1 MLESKL
7 HMIHP
12 HGDKLVNLWKRISEP
27 SYKKE
32 LSSIKLSKE
41 LELDLFNIADGS
53 FSPIKGFMCQN
64 DFLKVLEDWTLED
77 GTTWP
82 VPIVLDI
89 DSSKAE
95 KINPGDEVP
104 LKNSQDEIV
113 GSIIVDEIYK
123 YDTEST
129 CEKLFGTTDSEHPGV
144 HLFED
149 KDDFFVGGEITAFY
163 GKETHADPRNLS
175 PKETR
180 VLFKENNWETVVGFQ
195 TRNVPHRAHEYL
207 QKSGLE
213 NVDGLLIQPKIGKK
227 KEGDYTDEAI
237 KKAYDTLIKNYHFSD
252 KVEFSFFTSR
262 MLYAGP
268 REAVYDAIVRKNHGC
283 THFIVGRDHAGV
295 GDYYDDFA
303 GHNIFDEIQDIGIK
317 PLFYHYAFF
326 CEKCDGIVSEKV
338 CPHDRDRRIEPSGTK
353 IRNMIK
359 NKESPSDKIMR
370 PEVYKTVSKLDK
382 KFVGE

>member
-1 MLESKL
+1 
-7 HMIHP
+7 MINP
-12 HGDKLVNLWKRISEP
+12 HGNELVNREMSE
-27 SYKKE
+27 KE
-32 LSSIKLSKE
+32 AEKVVDSNKVESIKLSKE
-41 LELDLFNIADGS
+41 LELDLFNIAYGS
-53 FSPIKGFMCQN
+53 FSPIKGFMSRN
-64 DFLKVLEDWTLED
+64 NFLKVLEDWTLED

-82 VPIVLDI
+82 IPVVLDT

-95 KINPGDEVP
+95 KINPGDEVV
-104 LKNSQDEIV
+104 LKDSENEPV
-113 GSIIVDEIYK
+113 GTIIADEIYR
-123 YDTEST
+123 YDTEET
-129 CEKLFGTTDSEHPGV
+129 CKKLFGTTDSEHPGV
-144 HLFED
+144 QLFEE
-149 KDDFFVGGEITAFY
+149 KEDFFIGGKIKVFPEKQAH
-163 GKETHADPRNLS
+163 KDPRNLS
-175 PKETR
+175 PRETR
-180 VLFKENNWETVVGFQ
+180 VLFKENGWNTVVGFQ

-237 KKAYDTLIKNYHFSD
+237 KKAYDKLIENYHFSD

-303 GHNIFDEIQDIGIK
+303 GHNIFDEIEDVGIK

-326 CEKCDGIVSEKV
+326 CERCDGIVSEKV
-338 CPHDRDRRIEPSGTK
+338 CPHDREERIEPSGTK

-359 NKESPSDKIMR
+359 KGNPPSEKIMR
-370 PEVYKTVSKLDK
+370 SEVYETVSKLDK

>member
-1 MLESKL
+1 
-7 HMIHP
+7 MIRP
-12 HGDKLVNLWKRISEP
+12 HGNRLIQRRMSKIETDSLKNSNENYVSI
-27 SYKKE
+27 E
-32 LSSIKLSKE
+32 LNKE
-41 LELDLFNIADGS
+41 LELDLFNIADGC
-53 FSPIKGFMCQN
+53 FSPLKGFMGQN

-82 VPIVLDI
+82 IPIVLDI
-89 DSSKAE
+89 VSSKAE
-95 KINPGDEVP
+95 KIDPGDKVL
-104 LKNSQDEIV
+104 LKNKEGRVV
-113 GSIIVDEIYK
+113 GFIKAEEIYR
-123 YDTEST
+123 YDTEDT
-129 CEKLFGTTDSEHPGV
+129 CEKLFSTTDSEHPGV
-144 HLFED
+144 KMFEE
-149 KDDFFVGGEITAFY
+149 KEDFFIGGEIKALP
-163 GKETHADPRNLS
+163 GKEAHPDPRNLS
-175 PKETR
+175 PRETR
-180 VLFKENNWETVVGFQ
+180 VLFKENNWDTVVGFQ

-213 NVDGLLIQPKIGKK
+213 NVDGLLIQPKIGRK

-237 KKAYDTLIKNYHFSD
+237 KEAYDTLIENYHFSD

-295 GDYYDDFA
+295 GDYYEDFA
-303 GHNIFDEIQDIGIK
+303 GHNIFDDIQDIGIK

-326 CEKCDGIVSEKV
+326 CERCDGIVSEKV
-338 CPHDRDRRIEPSGTK
+338 CPHDREKRIEPSGTK

-359 NKESPSDKIMR
+359 NDEPPSEKIMR